1 MAKLFSQ
8 SCIAGYY
15 SALES
20 HLCAWTLR
28 SLPNQRLYEGYQF
41 D

>member
-20 HLCAWTLR
+20 HLCAWALK
-28 SLPNQRLYEGYQF
+28 PA
-41 D
+41 